1 MILRQTVRQ
10 TVAIPAAATAAA
22 ALALVALAGCSSST
36 SNIAAS
42 GSSAPSASATT
53 TAAGSPS
60 AASNAGGSNVGLSD
74 SAIRAAFDAA
84 VKGATAMHV
93 NGTQAQQG
101 QSISLDLGLNKDNST
116 EGTITLG
123 TAKLPVK
130 AVGGVVY
137 VQMTPSFIQFIA
149 AQQHVSAAPLTALTN
164 KWITSQS
171 ASGKALT
178 DGFAEFTSFST
189 IATNFAG
196 SAADDPATAAGTTT
210 LNGQTV
216 AYYTTKQGSK
226 LYFAATGPAYLL
238 REDDSGSSGTG
249 SITIAWNQP
258 TKVTPPSASDIVT
271 LPGN

>member
-1 MILRQTVRQ
+1 V
-10 TVAIPAAATAAA
+10 A

-36 SNIAAS
+36 PNTAAS
-42 GSSAPSASATT
+42 GSSAPATSATT
-53 TAAGSPS
+53 TATSSAPAGGN
-60 AASNAGGSNVGLSD
+60 ASGSNVGLSD

-93 NGTQAQQG
+93 TGTQAQQG
-101 QSISLDLGLNKDNST
+101 QSISLDLGLNKDDST

-137 VQMTPSFIQFIA
+137 AQMTPSFIQFIA
-149 AQQHVSAAPLTALTN
+149 AQQHVSAAPLAALAN

-171 ASGKALT
+171 ASGKSLT
-178 DGFAEFTSFST
+178 DGFSEFMNYST

-196 SAADDPATAAGTTT
+196 SAAGDPAIAAGTTT

-238 REDDSGSSGTG
+238 REDDSGSGGTG
-249 SITIAWNQP
+249 SITITWNQP
-258 TKVTPPSASDIVT
+258 AKVTPPPASDIVT
-271 LPGN
+271 LPAN